1 MRLQFLYSM
10 WCLLY
15 NRDLPDGI
23 LDELVLHAGIQEVQ
37 QKDESLQAAS
47 TWKWKRSFYCSASM
61 K

>member
-10 WCLLY
+10 Y